1 MDGDGDG
8 GATVG
13 AGGMDIA
20 AGLEVFMAVDFMG
33 DSPAGASMAAVDFT
47 VEALLPMVAVDSPG
61 DMEAVEGT
69 EAADTVKL

>member
-13 AGGMDIA
+13 AGDMDIA

-33 DSPAGASMAAVDFT
+33 DSPAGASTAAVDFT
-47 VEALLPMVAVDSPG
+47 AGALLPMVAVDS
-61 DMEAVEGT
+61 AEGT
-69 EAADTVKL
+69 VAAEAMEGADTVKL